1 MSSYEPQSQPARADR
16 RDVCHT
22 EHLIGDTAQSPA
34 PTVDLLSDTS
44 STSRLLGENCLSLA
58 EAARKLPR
66 IRGSKPP
73 HPSTLFRWATQG
85 RKAKSGEIVR
95 LEITRV
101 GGTNCTSEEAL
112 ARFFDRLNGVK
123 PTDVAEKPRQ
133 TSLEKQAEQAKRI
146 LRRRGLIK

>member
-1 MSSYEPQSQPARADR
+1 MSINEPETRPARADR
-16 RDVCHT
+16 RDICHT

-85 RKAKSGEIVR
+85 RRTKSGKIAH

-112 ARFFDRLNGVK
+112 ARFFDRLNGVE
-123 PTDVAEKPRQ
+123 PTDVPKKPKQ
-133 TSLEKQAEQAKRI
+133 TSLEKQAERAKKT
-146 LRRRGLIK
+146 LRQRGLIK